1 MKTKLLLLQI
11 LCLSIVLANGQTNLT
26 NTGILKLSSSGD
38 TLYVTAKFA
47 NSSTASFTNN
57 GQLYVLGNVDN
68 NQASMTAGTGTLYLN
83 GNNAQTL
90 SGTQS
95 FKTYNFISNNSA
107 GIILDNDL
115 SVTGTH
121 TFSSGVITTSSTPNY
136 LIYESGSSYSGSGD
150 TRHVNGWIKKIG
162 STDFIFPV
170 GNGTYQ
176 RPVALENLSAVSEF
190 NAKFQEPTPN
200 NNQLQLP
207 LKALDVYEYWEINK
221 ISGGTA
227 SVHLNWDN
235 AKITFPC
242 FVLGDIAASYFD
254 GSYWTDQ
261 GGTATGNP
269 GTTGDVTS
277 NTVSS
282 FGNFAIGSRSFP
294 LPLNFLSFTA
304 QRKENYTN
312 LKWITSEETNTAH
325 FEIERSGNGIQFIK
339 LASMPT
345 MNRFTTQEYTY
356 KDFFSFSGVIYY
368 RIRCVDRD
376 GKSKFSKIVPVY
388 ESSWLQKNLM
398 VLNPATDEIIILSRQ
413 DDKEPSAY
421 ILFNEAGSTIAKG
434 KIQLKGGM
442 ANTIRLSF
450 KPARGVYI
458 LKLYN
463 AGQEFVQKLVIN

>member
-1 MKTKLLLLQI
+1 MKTKLFLLQI
-11 LCLSIVLANGQTNLT
+11 LCLSISLANGQTNLT

-68 NQASMTAGTGTLYLN
+68 NQASMTAGTGTLHLN

-90 SGTQS
+90 SGTQL
-95 FKTYNFISNNSA
+95 FKTYNLVSNNSA
-107 GIILDNDL
+107 GITLDNDL
-115 SVTGTH
+115 SVTGVH
-121 TFSSGVITTSSTPNY
+121 TFSNGVITTSSTPNY
-136 LIYESGSSYSGSGD
+136 LIYESGSSHSGSSD
-150 TRHVNGWIKKIG
+150 AKHVNGWVKKTG

-170 GNGTYQ
+170 GNGTFQ
-176 RPVALENLSAVSEF
+176 RPAALENISAASEF
-190 NAKFQEPTPN
+190 NVRYNAPSPN

-235 AKITFPC
+235 TKITFPC
-242 FVLGDIAASYFD
+242 FVLGDIAVSYFD
-254 GSYWTDQ
+254 GAYWTDQ
-261 GGTATGNP
+261 GGTGTGDP
-269 GTTGDVTS
+269 TTTGDVTS
-277 NTVSS
+277 NPVSS

-304 QRKENYTN
+304 QREEGYTK
-312 LKWITSEETNTAH
+312 LKWITSEEVNTDH
-325 FEIERSGNGIQFIK
+325 FEIERSEKGTHFIK
-339 LASMPT
+339 VGSVPT
-345 MNRFTTQEYTY
+345 LNRFNVQEYTY
-356 KDFFSFSGVIYY
+356 KDYFSFSGVMYY
-368 RIRCVDRD
+368 RIRCIDKD

-388 ESSWLQKNLM
+388 ESSWLQKNII
-398 VLNPATDEIIILSRQ
+398 VINPASDEIIILSKT

-421 ILFNEAGSTIAKG
+421 TLFNEAGSTISKG
-434 KIQLKGGM
+434 QLQLKGGM

-450 KPARGVYI
+450 KPARGIYI

-463 AGQEFVQKLVIN
+463 AGQEFIQKLVIN